1 MIPLP
6 FQNVTKSLLSDELE
20 TESPME
26 NESQGGEE
34 EQQDPT
40 LEQVELEQCEEQEKS
55 SSSQPQEEGHE
66 DGIDFTRD
74 KIAFNHY

>member
-6 FQNVTKSLLSDELE
+6 IPERNEEPTSDELE
-20 TESPME
+20 TESPMG

-55 SSSQPQEEGHE
+55 SSSQPEEEVHE
-66 DGIDFTRD
+66 DRIDFTRD
-74 KIAFNHY
+74 KIGFNHY